1 MKVKLLI
8 DKEKYESVYKEL
20 TDHGIEV
27 SDDAELVVSE
37 AESKRFLSVKD
48 IKGDRVMIDASDI
61 VFIKSF
67 GSKDSS
73 SIYMRS
79 ADEKTVLS
87 V

>member
-37 AESKRFLSVKD
+37 AESNRFLSVKD

-61 VFIKSF
+61 VFIESYGHKVAFFS
-67 GSKDSS
+67 
-73 SIYMRS
+73 
-79 ADEKTVLS
+79 
-87 V
+87 